1 VHGCLRRREGSYF
14 LVPWVIQL
22 SDGAG
27 HYSILAVESIG
38 DRVERETRTPQQRY
52 QEHRLYWARTGGA
65 DEARTCCGGQEVVAM
80 TQSWLLEAMKC
91 AERVERG
98 GN

>member
-1 VHGCLRRREGSYF
+1 MVTVWSVRDANSAAAISE
-14 LVPWVIQL
+14 Q
-22 SDGAG
+22 
-27 HYSILAVESIG
+27 
-38 DRVERETRTPQQRY
+38 
-52 QEHRLYWARTGGA
+52 RLYWARTGGA

-91 AERVERG
+91 AEREERG